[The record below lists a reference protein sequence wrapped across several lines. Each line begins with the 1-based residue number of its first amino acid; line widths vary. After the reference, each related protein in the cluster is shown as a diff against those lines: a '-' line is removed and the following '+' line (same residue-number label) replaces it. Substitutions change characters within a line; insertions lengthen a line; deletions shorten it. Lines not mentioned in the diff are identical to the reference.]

1 MKKKINLGILGFG
14 FMGHCH
20 AENIKKFEDIE
31 LIAVC
36 DNNPHQL
43 DDVRATKDFIIYEN
57 ADSLISN
64 SDINTVLIVVPNHL
78 HKEMVIK
85 AAKAGKDIICEKPAA
100 MTVAEFDEMLKVVD
114 ECGVAFTVHHQ
125 RRWDKDFRIT
135 KEVYDKN
142 LVGDM
147 YAIKSSIYGINGNMH
162 DWHIYKS
169 MGGGMLYDWGV
180 HLIDQLLYMVDSK
193 IKTIFADVRNVINFE
208 VDDYFK
214 INLVFENG
222 VVGEIELGTYYLSP
236 KRSWTVCGNKGTMF
250 IDGFDCKGKIVRTT
264 RLLENVPGKITLSS
278 EGPTRSFGP
287 PAPGVLVE
295 EALPEVTADYSMF
308 FENYIKAVNGEEEF
322 VIKPDQVRRVLSVME
337 AARKSAELK
346 KSVAFE

>member
-1 MKKKINLGILGFG
+1 MKKKIKLGILGFG

-36 DNNPHQL
+36 DNNPDQL
-43 DDVRATKDFIIYEN
+43 EDVKATNDFIVYEN
-57 ADSLISN
+57 ADDLISN
-64 SDINTVLIVVPNHL
+64 KDINTVLIVIPNQL
-78 HKEMVIK
+78 HKEMAIK
-85 AAKAGKDIICEKPAA
+85 AAKAGMDIICEKPAA
-100 MTVAEFDEMLKVVD
+100 MTVAEFDEMMEVV
-114 ECGVAFTVHHQ
+114 EKYGVAFTVHHQ

-162 DWHIYKS
+162 DWHVYKS

-180 HLIDQLLYMVDSK
+180 HLIDQMLYMVDSK

-222 VVGEIELGTYYLSP
+222 IVGEIELGTYYLSP
-236 KRSWTVCGNKGTMF
+236 KRNWTVCGNKGTMF
-250 IDGFDCKGKIVRTT
+250 IEGFDCKGKIVRTT
-264 RLLENVPGKITLSS
+264 RLLENVPGKITMSS

-287 PAPGVLVE
+287 PAQGVLLV
-295 EALPEVTADYSMF
+295 EALPEVNADYSMF

-322 VIKPDQVRRVLSVME
+322 VIKPEQVRRVLSVME

-346 KSVAFE
+346 KSVDFE